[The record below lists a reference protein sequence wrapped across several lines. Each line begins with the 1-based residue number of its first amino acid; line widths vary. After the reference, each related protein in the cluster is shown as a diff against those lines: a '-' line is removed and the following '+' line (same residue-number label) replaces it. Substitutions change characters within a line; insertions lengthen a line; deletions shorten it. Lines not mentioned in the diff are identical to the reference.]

1 MKIDY
6 SSELKKINNQ
16 KNTSSCTSNALST
29 ILSFIIYRQGCY
41 YFQVSILYIYYHTRY
56 LQGNVFKD
64 NGSIPI
70 IALQAIE
77 KYEPEKQKLVEKLV
91 LCPVVDEVEFFYNQI
106 NGAKFRPL
114 KEASNI
120 FNASENIIRVKDK
133 IYLFW

>member
-1 MKIDY
+1 
-6 SSELKKINNQ
+6 
-16 KNTSSCTSNALST
+16 
-29 ILSFIIYRQGCY
+29 
-41 YFQVSILYIYYHTRY
+41 